1 MKLLIGIDNTDN
13 RTTRSTG
20 FTGRHLAALIR
31 AEKLGIVHGV
41 TRHQLLRDEQ
51 IIYTNDN
58 SAICIEV
65 SSPSSDELWEFC
77 KHCIADARVPDAIS
91 GICMLDA
98 DSVPS
103 DVIEWGKST
112 KIKFI
117 EEALVIPLMEKHH
130 IQWASYNNDTN
141 GLIGALAA
149 VGLRASGNDGRFIFI
164 DDKDL
169 HKIVGFFMVSEL
181 MSDFEIGKIL
191 TLNGKPT
198 EPDAVVEVGHWFR
211 PILINHQKVLYVENQ
226 PMQTVSGYRTVTLDK
241 LIELGVNP

>member
-77 KHCIADARVPDAIS
+77 KNCIADARVPDAIS
-91 GICMLDA
+91 GICMVDA

-103 DVIEWGKST
+103 EIIEWGKST

-117 EEALVIPLMEKHH
+117 EEALVIPLVEKHH

-191 TLNGKPT
+191 TLAGDIVDR
-198 EPDAVVEVGHWFR
+198 DAVIEVGHWFR
-211 PILINHQKVLYVENQ
+211 PILTNNEKVLFVEKQ
-226 PMQTVSGYRTVTLDK
+226 PQHISSGYRTVALDK
-241 LIELGVNP
+241 LAGLNLNP